1 MSIIRPPPH
10 LSGGQDLEG
19 RQAVPGGHMKTR
31 LLIMRPDQP
40 HESREIDLPRE
51 PGYDA
56 LDKLLRPLLDD
67 NHLERVAVLSD
78 FAGGTDYQ
86 PADMFVDEM
95 GSVKALPRNEAAT
108 LIYRRATML
117 GRTGVKKPKDHEDL
131 PAIYGPAILFDRRVW
146 F

>member
-1 MSIIRPPPH
+1 
-10 LSGGQDLEG
+10 
-19 RQAVPGGHMKTR
+19 MKTR
-31 LLIMRPDQP
+31 ICIMRPDQP

-56 LDKLLRPLLDD
+56 LDKLLRPLLDN

-78 FAGGTDYQ
+78 FDGGNNFQ
-86 PADMFVDEM
+86 PTDMFVDEM
-95 GSVKALPRNEAAT
+95 GANKGLPRNEAAT

-117 GRTGVKKPKDHEDL
+117 GRTGVRPPADPDDL